1 VETLDH
7 YLAMPAKTFGLL
19 PFGERMAVNTK
30 LQADAKAPIHIP
42 WGSYTEDVPH
52 LQLMLDRAPGEFRMM
67 RNFTLKLVT
76 NKTLLVAFLAQ
87 TRLLVAQ
94 QDEKFDKGK
103 ERAEFG
109 QWMADYLDD
118 AGYSSWIQYP
128 DMYKALIMNAF
139 PPLEE
144 LDDLTGARQGDFTVA
159 DFEEKML
166 KWMEVMDLHISSSK
180 SHSKTMSL
188 AAAGLGKAA

>member
-1 VETLDH
+1 
-7 YLAMPAKTFGLL
+7 M
-19 PFGERMAVNTK
+19 
-30 LQADAKAPIHIP
+30 
-42 WGSYTEDVPH
+42 
-52 LQLMLDRAPGEFRMM
+52 
-67 RNFTLKLVT
+67 LKLVT
-76 NKTLLVAFLAQ
+76 NK
-87 TRLLVAQ
+87 RLLVAQ
-94 QDEKFDKGK
+94 HGKQLEQFYKNIDEKFDKGK

-118 AGYSSWIQYP
+118 AGYSSWIQYS

-159 DFEEKML
+159 DFEERML

-180 SHSKTMSL
+180 SQSKTMGL

>member
-1 VETLDH
+1 
-7 YLAMPAKTFGLL
+7 M
-19 PFGERMAVNTK
+19 
-30 LQADAKAPIHIP
+30 
-42 WGSYTEDVPH
+42 GSSSSSS
-52 LQLMLDRAPGEFRMM
+52 
-67 RNFTLKLVT
+67 
-76 NKTLLVAFLAQ
+76 
-87 TRLLVAQ
+87 TRTSTI
-94 QDEKFDKGK
+94 DEKFDKGK

-128 DMYKALIMNAF
+128 DIYKALIMNAF

-144 LDDLTGARQGDFTVA
+144 LDDLTGARQGDVTVA
-159 DFEEKML
+159 DFEERML

-180 SHSKTMSL
+180 SQSKTMGL